1 MAKSVWANLKSDIP
15 AGIVVFLVALPLCL
29 GIALASGAPLIS
41 GLIAGI
47 VGGIVIGAL
56 SGSPFSV
63 SGPAAG
69 LTAIVFS
76 AIAALGSFETF
87 LAAVVLAGVIQLALG
102 FAGAGIINAY
112 IPSNVIKGM
121 LSAIGIIIIMKQIP
135 YALGAHGDYEGNL
148 TFIEADGSNTFLT
161 AARDFLHIHIGAVI
175 VTLSSM
181 AVMLLWDRPFMKKL
195 QIVPGALMAVL
206 VGVIISEAFR
216 WSGSP
221 TLLID
226 GDKLVNI
233 PLFSSFADIRNQLAF
248 PDFSKLATGP
258 VILTAITIAA
268 VASIETLLNLEAVDK
283 LDPLRRTT
291 SANRELKA
299 QGVGNILSALAG
311 GLPVTSVIV
320 RSSANVNAGAKSKT
334 SAVIHG
340 ILLLVCTFTIPV
352 ILNRI
357 PLSALAA
364 ILLLTGYKLTKVS
377 VFKEMFAKG
386 KYQWIPFVVTVVA
399 VVFTDLLKGV
409 MIGLAVSIFAIL
421 RGSIK
426 MPYYFHRKKHN
437 DGDVIHIELAQEVSF
452 LNRASIKMT
461 LDHLPENAH
470 VWIDATNSLYIDY
483 DVLEL
488 IREFKDVKA
497 LDKNITLE
505 LTGFKAEYE
514 IENTRNVVS
523 EEMEKIKE
531 EMYQKKKLGIPSE
544 EQELIENN

>member
-1 MAKSVWANLKSDIP
+1 MANKLWANLKSDIP

-76 AIAALGSFETF
+76 AIATLGSYETF
-87 LAAVVLAGVIQLALG
+87 LAAVVLAGVLQLALG

-161 AARDFLHIHIGAVI
+161 ALRDLLHIHIGAVI
-175 VTLSSM
+175 VTLCSM
-181 AVMLLWDRPFMKKL
+181 AVMLLWDKPFMRKV
-195 QIVPGALMAVL
+195 QMVPGALMAVL
-206 VGVIISEAFR
+206 VGVVISEGFR
-216 WSGSP
+216 LSGQAS
-221 TLLID
+221 LIVD

-233 PLFSSFADIRNQLAF
+233 PLFQSFADIKNQLAT
-248 PDFSKLATGP
+248 PDFSKLATAP

-299 QGVGNILSALAG
+299 QGVGNIVSALAG

-320 RSSANVNAGAKSKT
+320 RSSANVNAGAKSKS
-334 SAVIHG
+334 SAVVHG
-340 ILLLVCTFTIPV
+340 ILLLVCTFTIPF

-364 ILLLTGYKLTKVS
+364 ILLLTGYKLAKIS

-386 KYQWIPFVVTVVA
+386 KYQWVPFVTTIVA

-426 MPYYFHRKKHN
+426 MPYYFHRRQTKQ
-437 DGDVIHIELAQEVSF
+437 GQVIHIELAQEVSF
-452 LNRASIKMT
+452 LNKASIKMT
-461 LDHLPENAH
+461 LDSLPENSH
-470 VWIDATNSLYIDY
+470 VWIDANNSQYIDY

-497 LDKNITLE
+497 PDRDIRLD
-505 LTGFKAEYE
+505 LTGFKPEYE
-514 IENTRNVVS
+514 IENTCNGIS
-523 EEMEKIKE
+523 TEMEQIKA
-531 EMYQKKKLGIPSE
+531 EMYHNKKLGIPSAE
-544 EQELIENN
+544 KELIENN

>member
-1 MAKSVWANLKSDIP
+1 MAKNIWANLKSDIP

-47 VGGIVIGAL
+47 VGGIVIGSL

-76 AIAALGSFETF
+76 AILALGSYETF
-87 LAAVVLAGVIQLALG
+87 LAAVVLAGAIQLLLG

-121 LSAIGIIIIMKQIP
+121 LTAIGIIIILKQIP

-161 AARDFLHIHIGAVI
+161 AARDFLHIHIGAVV
-175 VTLSSM
+175 VTLCSM
-181 AVMLLWDRPFMKKL
+181 AVMLVWDKPFMKKV

-206 VGVIISEAFR
+206 VGVFISEVFR
-216 WSGSP
+216 LTGNP
-221 TLLID
+221 ALFID
-226 GDKLVNI
+226 GDKLVSI
-233 PLFSSFADIRNQLAF
+233 PLFSSFADIKNQLAF
-248 PDFSKLATGP
+248 PDFSKLTSVP
-258 VILTAITIAA
+258 VIITAVTIAA

-283 LDPLRRTT
+283 IDPLRRTT

-299 QGVGNILSALAG
+299 QGVGNIISALAG

-320 RSSANVNAGAKSKT
+320 RSSANVNAGAKSKS
-334 SAVIHG
+334 SAIVHG
-340 ILLLVCTFTIPV
+340 LLLLVCTFSIPV

-364 ILLLTGYKLTKVS
+364 ILLLTGYKLAKVS

-386 KYQWIPFVVTVVA
+386 KYQWIPFIVTIVA

-409 MIGLAVSIFAIL
+409 MIGLAVSMFAIM

-426 MPYYFHRKKHN
+426 MPYYFHRRKEKA
-437 DGDVIHIELAQEVSF
+437 GDAIHIELAQEVSF
-452 LNRASIKMT
+452 LNKASIKMT
-461 LDHLPENAH
+461 LDQLPENSR
-470 VWIDATNSLYIDY
+470 VWIDASNSQYIDY

-497 LDKNITLE
+497 QDMNITLE
-505 LTGFKAEYE
+505 LTGFKPEHE
-514 IENTRNVVS
+514 VENTSNIIS
-523 EEMEKIKE
+523 KEMEVIKA
-531 EMYQKKKLGIPSE
+531 EMYHNKKLGIVSE
-544 EQELIENN
+544 EKELIEN

>member
-1 MAKSVWANLKSDIP
+1 MAKSVWANLKSDLP
-15 AGIVVFLVALPLCL
+15 AGLVVFLIALPLCL

-47 VGGIVIGAL
+47 VGGIVIGSL

-69 LTAIVFS
+69 LTAIVFT
-76 AIAALGSFETF
+76 AIATLGSFETF
-87 LAAVVLAGVIQLALG
+87 LTAVLLAGIIQVALG

-148 TFIEADGSNTFLT
+148 SFIEADGSNTFLT
-161 AARDFLHIHIGAVI
+161 MAKDFLHIHIGAVI
-175 VTLSSM
+175 ITLVAM
-181 AVMLLWDRPFMKKL
+181 AIMILWERPFMKKV
-195 QIVPGALMAVL
+195 QIVPGALIAVL
-206 VGVIISEAFR
+206 VGVGMSEAFR
-216 WSGSP
+216 ATGNEQLS
-221 TLLID
+221 IE

-233 PLFSSFADIRNQLAF
+233 PLFTDFASIKAALAF
-248 PDFSKLATGP
+248 PDFSK
-258 VILTAITIAA
+258 VLTAPVLIAAGTIAL

-283 LDPLRRTT
+283 IDPLKRTT

-299 QGVGNILSALAG
+299 QGVGNVISALLG
-311 GLPVTSVIV
+311 GLPITSVIV

-334 SAVIHG
+334 SAVVHG
-340 ILLLVCTFTIPV
+340 ILLLVCTFTIPMA
-352 ILNRI
+352 LNRI

-364 ILLLTGYKLTKVS
+364 ILLLTGYKLAKVS

-386 KYQWIPFVVTVVA
+386 KYQWIPFIVTIVA

-409 MIGLAVSIFAIL
+409 MIGLAVSVFSIL

-426 MPYYFHRKKHN
+426 MPYFFHRKKHKE
-437 DGDVIHIELAQEVSF
+437 GEIIHIELAQEVSF

-461 LDHLPENAH
+461 LDHLPENTH
-470 VWIDATNSLYIDY
+470 VWIDATNSRYIDY

-488 IREFKDVKA
+488 IREFKEIKA
-497 LDKNITLE
+497 PDRNITLE

-514 IENTRNVVS
+514 IENTSNVVS
-523 EEMEKIKE
+523 AEMEQIKE
-531 EMYQKKKLGIPSE
+531 EMYRKKKLGTAAE
-544 EQELIENN
+544 ENILIEND